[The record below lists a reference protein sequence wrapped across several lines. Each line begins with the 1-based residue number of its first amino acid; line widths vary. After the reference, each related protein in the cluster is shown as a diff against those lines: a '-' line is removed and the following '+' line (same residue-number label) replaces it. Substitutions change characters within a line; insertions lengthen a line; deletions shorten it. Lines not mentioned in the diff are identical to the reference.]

1 LRRQPSALSVHAQ
14 NRLSIPIAGMSAAHG
29 HSPRNI
35 SYLSERSQTC
45 QQGDIPARGE
55 RHPSLKTANPQHVVI
70 DGDATHRDDHGA
82 AHGDPDL
89 LLQHRSRPDLVV
101 TAPPL
106 RHRRYDT
113 GPDQPLPGHGQGRE
127 TCIVAP
133 PIPSA
138 TLNHSE

>member
-1 LRRQPSALSVHAQ
+1 
-14 NRLSIPIAGMSAAHG
+14 M
-29 HSPRNI
+29 
-35 SYLSERSQTC
+35 
-45 QQGDIPARGE
+45 
-55 RHPSLKTANPQHVVI
+55 VI

-113 GPDQPLPGHGQGRE
+113 AVTTPPLRHRRYDTGPDQPLPGHGQGRE